1 MASLRR
7 TRDGEGEVGARVEAI
22 AWNEDGTFKEIIG
35 HKPTI
40 GCSLL
45 VGSVTARS
53 YSSRDY
59 WLTTPITEIL
69 EEESNDEYYYC
80 KFKTENSDYEFWSG
94 NVPTSKFS
102 WWKDP
107 EDEIKD
113 KNNSDDNSDWWDI
126 DRGPG
131 LNY

>member
-102 WWKDP
+102 WWKDS
-107 EDEIKD
+107 EED
-113 KNNSDDNSDWWDI
+113 KNN
-126 DRGPG
+126 R
-131 LNY
+131 